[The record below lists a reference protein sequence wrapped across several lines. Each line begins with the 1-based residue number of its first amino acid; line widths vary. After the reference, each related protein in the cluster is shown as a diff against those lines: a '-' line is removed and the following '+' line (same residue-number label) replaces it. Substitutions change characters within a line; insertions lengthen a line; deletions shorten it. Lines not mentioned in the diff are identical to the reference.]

1 MHSQGKI
8 LLNNLFQMSRHCEA
22 WDKPWQSLLISK
34 MRFPQSLRSFG
45 MTIRFNTLIL
55 NYILF
60 CLKSVKFYLT
70 LTLQIHY
77 NDETHTTSCINI
89 FI

>member
-45 MTIRFNTLIL
+45 MTVRFDT
-55 NYILF
+55 
-60 CLKSVKFYLT
+60 
-70 LTLQIHY
+70 
-77 NDETHTTSCINI
+77 
-89 FI
+89 